1 MPLLAR
7 RGYTLIE
14 LLIALVLLGM
24 VSGAIYKVLV
34 NNQRL
39 YLAQTQ
45 QIDLQ
50 QNMRAAAAILP
61 AEFRELDAADGDI
74 RAMSATSIRIRAM
87 RLLGW
92 ACLTPPLGSSIGKAT
107 PPHGPTTSGC
117 QPRSRRSRPVSC
129 APIAAPQAQGRC
141 RTKALP

>member
-1 MPLLAR
+1 MAEGQHRDGDLMPLLAR

-74 RAMSATSIRIRAM
+74 RAMSATSITIRAM
-87 RLLGW
+87 RLDRKSTRLNSSHV
-92 ACLTPPLGSSIGKAT
+92 AISYAVFCLKKK
-107 PPHGPTTSGC
+107 
-117 QPRSRRSRPVSC
+117 
-129 APIAAPQAQGRC
+129 
-141 RTKALP
+141 TK